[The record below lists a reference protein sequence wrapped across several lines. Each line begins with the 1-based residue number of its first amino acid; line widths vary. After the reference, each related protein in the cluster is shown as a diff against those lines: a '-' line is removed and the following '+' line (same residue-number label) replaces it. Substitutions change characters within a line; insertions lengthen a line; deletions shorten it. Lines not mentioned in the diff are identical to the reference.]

1 MRPYQALVVLVQL
14 IYNTQLGLNSTKF
27 VSVERLIQMPTSINV
42 VAVHHRRGECVA
54 RRASSD
60 MVILALVFVAM
71 PSVGCIIAYVCEHTQ
86 RESVRDRGAI
96 QAWYLI
102 FRRFVSTVTSVLSF
116 LALGAGS
123 EPNMSDVYSLNTA
136 MKIRSQILRK
146 INDLAS
152 AA

>member
-1 MRPYQALVVLVQL
+1 MGLFYKDYM
-14 IYNTQLGLNSTKF
+14 ILGC
-27 VSVERLIQMPTSINV
+27 SINV

-123 EPNMSDVYSLNTA
+123 EPNMSVSA
-136 MKIRSQILRK
+136 CCRSCRCHSCSATGLRTCTR
-146 INDLAS
+146 S
-152 AA
+152 TRP